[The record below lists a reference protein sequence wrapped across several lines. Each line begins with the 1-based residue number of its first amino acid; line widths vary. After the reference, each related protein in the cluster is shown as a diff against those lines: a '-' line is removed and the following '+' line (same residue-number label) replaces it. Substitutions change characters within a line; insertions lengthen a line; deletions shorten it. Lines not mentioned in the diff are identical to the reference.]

1 MKSYDYIVVGAGSSG
16 CVLANRLTEDP
27 NVRVLLLEAGDKDK
41 NPFIHMPAG
50 IGRVKGN
57 PKTDWCYQTSPQ
69 PFLNDRN
76 IPIPRGKVLGGSS
89 AINAMVYIRGQR
101 EDYDSWRDQG
111 NAGWGYEDVLPY
123 FIQSESNSGADIDPG
138 YHGTSGPL
146 SVMDRIHTHPLSD
159 AFVDAAV
166 SAGMPSNRDFN
177 GETQEG
183 FGRFQVTQKNARRCS
198 AAVAYLNPAKARP
211 NLSIVSKAH
220 VLKLVIDKDRVAG
233 VRYLCAGEVIEVAAD
248 QEVLLSA
255 GAIGTPQILMIS
267 GIGPADELSSLGI
280 DVALDLPGVG
290 KNLQDHLNLSVLA
303 TTKDP
308 ISMAGSSGGS
318 RAIKSLL
325 QYLWNKTGPGTTN
338 GAETGGFVSTHL
350 SDARP
355 DVQMHFIPMMLGAG
369 MKDTGIHGV
378 TVHACNLRPTDRG
391 EVRLASTDPTVA
403 PIIDNRF
410 LATDGNIQ
418 VMRAATQIAREIF
431 AQKPL
436 AQFMSGEFAPGLSKA
451 SDADI
456 DAFIR
461 ATAETEYHPVG
472 TCKMGQ
478 DAMAVVDSDLR
489 VHGFQNLR
497 VVDASIMPTIV
508 SGNTNATCSMIAEKA
523 ADQILHQKRRARA
536 NGEPA

>member
-1 MKSYDYIVVGAGSSG
+1 MNSYDYIVIGAGSSG
-16 CVLANRLTEDP
+16 CVLAYRLTEDP
-27 NVRVLLLEAGDKDK
+27 DVSVLLLEAGGEDK

-50 IGRVKGN
+50 IGRVKDN

-69 PFLNDRN
+69 PFLNERN

-111 NAGWGYEDVLPY
+111 NAGWGYDDVLPY
-123 FIQSESNSGADIDPG
+123 FMKSESNSGADIDPG

-159 AFVDAAV
+159 AFVEAALA
-166 SAGMPSNRDFN
+166 AGMPANNDFN

-183 FGRFQVTQKNARRCS
+183 FGRFQVTQRDAKRCS
-198 AAVAYLNPAKARP
+198 AAVAYLNPAKPRP

-220 VLKLVIDKDRVAG
+220 VLKLVIRKGGVAA
-233 VRYLCAGEVIEVAAD
+233 VRYLLAGEVVEAVAN

-255 GAIGTPQILMIS
+255 GAIGTPQILMLS
-267 GIGPADELSSLGI
+267 GVGPADELSSLGV
-280 DVALDLPGVG
+280 DVTLDLPGVG

-303 TTKDP
+303 KTKDP

-318 RAIKSLL
+318 RATKALL
-325 QYLWNKTGPGTTN
+325 QYLWNRTGPGTTN
-338 GAETGGFVSTHL
+338 GAETGGFLSTHL
-350 SDARP
+350 SGARP
-355 DVQMHFIPMMLGAG
+355 DVQMHFIPMMLGKG

-391 EVRLASTDPTVA
+391 EVRLASADPTA
-403 PIIDNRF
+403 KPIIDNRF

-418 VMRAATQIAREIF
+418 IMRSATKIAREIF

-436 AQFMSGEFAPGLSKA
+436 AQFMSGEFAPGSSKA

-478 DAMAVVDSDLR
+478 DSMAVVDGELR
-489 VHGFQNLR
+489 VHGLQNLR
-497 VVDASIMPTIV
+497 VIDASIMPTIV
-508 SGNTNATCSMIAEKA
+508 SGNTNAPCSMIAEKA
-523 ADQILHQKRRARA
+523 ADHILQ
-536 NGEPA
+536 

>member
-1 MKSYDYIVVGAGSSG
+1 MNSYDYVIIGAGSSG
-16 CVLANRLTEDP
+16 CVLANRLTEDAHAS
-27 NVRVLLLEAGDKDK
+27 VLLLEAGGEDKS
-41 NPFIHMPAG
+41 PFIHMPAG
-50 IGRVKGN
+50 IGRVKDN
-57 PKTDWCYQTSPQ
+57 PKIDWCFQTSPQ
-69 PFLNDRN
+69 SSLDDRN

-101 EDYDSWRDQG
+101 QDYDSWSDQG
-111 NAGWGYEDVLPY
+111 NAGWGYDDVLP
-123 FIQSESNSGADIDPG
+123 FFLKSESNSGANLDPG

-146 SVMDRIHTHPLSD
+146 SVMDRVHTHPLSD
-159 AFVDAAV
+159 AFVEAAI
-166 SAGMPSNRDFN
+166 SAGMPANNDFN
-177 GETQEG
+177 GKAQEG
-183 FGRFQVTQKNARRCS
+183 FGRFQVTQRNARRCS
-198 AAVAYLNPAKARP
+198 AAVAYLNPAKSRP
-211 NLSIVSKAH
+211 NLTIVSNAH
-220 VLKLVIDKDRVAG
+220 VEKLVIKKGRVSG
-233 VRYLCAGEVIEVAAD
+233 VRYLFAGEVVEVAA
-248 QEVLLSA
+248 QREVLLSA
-255 GAIGTPQILMIS
+255 GAIGSPQILMLS
-267 GIGPADELSSLGI
+267 GIGPADELTGLGI

-303 TTKDP
+303 KTKDP

-318 RAIKSLL
+318 RAIKALL

-338 GAETGGFVSTHL
+338 GAETGGFLSTHL

-355 DVQMHFIPMMLGAG
+355 DVQMHFIPMMLGKG

-391 EVRLASTDPTVA
+391 EVRLASADPMAA

-418 VMRAATQIAREIF
+418 VMRAAAKIAREIF

-436 AQFMSGEFAPGLSKA
+436 AQFMSSEFAPGTSKT

-456 DAFIR
+456 DGFIR

-478 DAMAVVDSDLR
+478 DDMAVVDNELR
-489 VHGFQNLR
+489 VHGLQNLR
-497 VVDASIMPTIV
+497 VIDASIMPTIV
-508 SGNTNATCSMIAEKA
+508 SGNTNAPCSMIAEKA
-523 ADQILHQKRRARA
+523 ADLILQ
-536 NGEPA
+536 